1 MIAYFDT
8 SAVIPLIIEEP
19 HSEDV
24 GEVWDHASRLVS
36 SRLLY
41 PEGRAALAQAHRMNR
56 LTTRQLRTA
65 ARDLEVLGGQL
76 DHVEVTDDLANRAG
90 ELAEAAA
97 LRGYDAVHLAAAESI
112 ADGDLVMVTGDAA
125 LRQAATDLG
134 MAVVILASR
143 PTP

>member
-8 SAVIPLIIEEP
+8 SALIPLIIDEP
-19 HSEDV
+19 PSAVV

-56 LTTRQLRTA
+56 LTARQLRTA
-65 ARDLEVLGGQL
+65 VRDLEVLVGQL
-76 DHVEVTDDLANRAG
+76 DHVEVTPELANRAG
-90 ELAEAAA
+90 ELAEQAA

-112 ADGDLVMVTGDAA
+112 ADGDLVMVTADDA
-125 LRQAATDLG
+125 LRVAATDLG
-134 MAVVILASR
+134 LAVVTFDSR
-143 PTP
+143 PAH